1 MLNQTTITTTVNRL
15 LPGMTLTTECE
26 SLTDMSVVEGQI
38 LRALKRMD
46 VARQQRYT
54 VSKDAEKLTIS
65 VKLER

>member
-1 MLNQTTITTTVNRL
+1 MLNQRTITTTVNRL

-46 VARQQRYT
+46 IARKQRYI
-54 VSKDAEKLTIS
+54 VSKDAERLTIS

>member
-15 LPGMTLTTECE
+15 LPGMTLTTECG
-26 SLTDMSVVEGQI
+26 SITDMSVVEGQI
-38 LRALKRMD
+38 NRALKRMD